1 MPSKKVRARAKKAA
15 AAQAPAPA
23 PALTGGAGHDDL
35 ARSKK
40 ADMRAARRAS
50 RNYTAGT
57 DAVGAMG
64 DRRRR
69 ALTEA
74 VTQGQAAFMGHH
86 TGHRMQNL
94 ASGERLRRKL
104 AARRGEEYD
113 EEGMRLAEKVVMGR
127 FCAVD
132 GA

>member
-1 MPSKKVRARAKKAA
+1 
-15 AAQAPAPA
+15 
-23 PALTGGAGHDDL
+23 
-35 ARSKK
+35 
-40 ADMRAARRAS
+40 MRAARRAS

-74 VTQGQAAFMGHH
+74 VTQGRAAFMGHH
-86 TGHRMQNL
+86 AGHVMQNL

-113 EEGMRLAEKVVMGR
+113 AEGLALAGRVARDR